1 MVRSAV
7 DPLAAWLR
15 DQLGIGVVACTP
27 VGGGCIHSAWRLQT
41 ANEKHLFAKTSRAD
55 RLPLL
60 EAEAEG
66 LLALARVAPPTLVI
80 PRPLA
85 LGVAGEQAVLVLPW
99 LELARGPGS
108 PGDWET
114 YGADLARLHRQ
125 SLPGGHQQG
134 GVDQGFGWGQDNFI
148 GASPQTNGWSKSW
161 SSFFA
166 ECRLAPQLRW
176 LAEKGS
182 PMAGS
187 APLLERLPGWL
198 DSHGVQ
204 PCLVHGDLWSGNG
217 ALLADGGGSVF
228 DPAVYFGDRETDLA
242 MARLFGG
249 FPEAFFK
256 AYNEEWPLPRGW
268 RERVE
273 IYNLYHLLNHANLFG
288 GVYIKQAQSVI
299 DTLLDLD

>member
-15 DQLGIGVVACTP
+15 QKLGIQMVARAP
-27 VGGGCIHSAWRLQT
+27 VGGGCIHNAWRLQT
-41 ANEKHLFAKTSRAD
+41 ADGGSLFAKTNRAN

-66 LLALARVAPPTLVI
+66 LLALARMAPPTLVL
-80 PRPLA
+80 PKPLA
-85 LGVAGEQAVLVLPW
+85 VGVAGEQAVLVLPW
-99 LELARGPGS
+99 LELAHGPGS
-108 PGDWET
+108 PGAWET
-114 YGADLARLHRQ
+114 CGADLALLHRQ
-125 SLPGGHQQG
+125 SLHGGDHPGG
-134 GVDQGFGWGQDNFI
+134 VAQGFGWGRDNFI
-148 GASPQTNGWSKSW
+148 GASPQTNGWSESW

-176 LAEKGS
+176 LEEKGT
-182 PMAGS
+182 PLAGS

-198 DSHGVQ
+198 DGHGAQ
-204 PCLVHGDLWSGNG
+204 PCMVHGDLWSGNG
-217 ALLADGGGSVF
+217 ALLADGGGAVF

-249 FPEAFFK
+249 FPEAFFNG
-256 AYNEEWPLPRGW
+256 YNEEWPLPEGW
-268 RERVE
+268 GDRRA

-288 GVYIKQAQSVI
+288 GSYIKKAQSVI
-299 DTLLDLD
+299 YALLG